1 MELHHMFDRDYAHKN
16 ALMTE
21 VEVAQHLKLAIN
33 TLQNWRSQD
42 PSRGPAFVKLGRAVR
57 YRLEDVEAY
66 IRCGRQSGVEEAG
79 AAPSKQK
86 GAR

>member
-1 MELHHMFDRDYAHKN
+1 MGLHYMFDRDAAHDS

-57 YRLEDVEAY
+57 YRREDIEAY
-66 IRCGRQSGVEEAG
+66 LRCARQGSVEEG
-79 AAPSKQK
+79 AASSKQD